1 MSATPTKRIV
11 RWLIVTALLLVIAT
25 VAIGFFLGQWLVPI
39 IVSLLALL
47 TELVFFLLRN
57 LILAEREER
66 LDRGHADVAGAP
78 APRPGA
84 DLPASFRR
92 SLAELRGSRL
102 GRDGLYALPWYLV
115 IGPPGAGKSA
125 LLGASGLDLP
135 AEFAH
140 VAHGGA
146 TRDCDW
152 WLTNEAILLDTAG
165 RFASS
170 DSGPDR
176 DPKNPRARHSSR
188 RRRAAFGAG
197 STRSPMGCRSI
208 RRSTS

>member
-1 MSATPTKRIV
+1 MALLPKNRIV
-11 RWLIVTALLLVIAT
+11 RWLIVTALILVIA
-25 VAIGFFLGQWLVPI
+25 VIAIGFFLGHWLVPS
-39 IVSLLALL
+39 IVSLLVLL
-47 TELVFFLLRN
+47 AELVFFLLRN
-57 LILAEREER
+57 LISAEREER
-66 LDRGHADVAGAP
+66 LDRGYSDVAGEP

-102 GRDGLYALPWYLV
+102 GRDGLYALPWLLV

-125 LLGASGLDLP
+125 LLAASGLDLP

-165 RFASS
+165 RLSTS
-170 DSGPDR
+170 DSAPDR
-176 DPKNPRARHSSR
+176 QEWRTLLRLLHKTRPKRATN
-188 RRRAAFGAG
+188 GVVVV
-197 STRSPMGCRSI
+197 
-208 RRSTS
+208 